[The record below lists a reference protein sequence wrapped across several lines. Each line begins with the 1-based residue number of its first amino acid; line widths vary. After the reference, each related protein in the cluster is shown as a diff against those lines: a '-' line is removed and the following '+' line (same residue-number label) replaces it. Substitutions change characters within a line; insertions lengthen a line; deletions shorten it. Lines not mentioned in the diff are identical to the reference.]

1 MDFNRCFGKK
11 TTNIIMKCNM
21 NKNSVPV
28 LIFYFSADSP
38 YILALI
44 HIYSI
49 NTGIIKIKFAET
61 KTDVMYNILVLILK
75 S

>member
-1 MDFNRCFGKK
+1 MLTCKNTFNFKIDKNRVWIFMDFNRCFGKK

-28 LIFYFSADSP
+28 LICYFSADSP

-49 NTGIIKIKFAET
+49 N
-61 KTDVMYNILVLILK
+61 
-75 S
+75 

>member
-28 LIFYFSADSP
+28 LICYFSADSP

-49 NTGIIKIKFAET
+49 NTGIIKIKFAEN
-61 KTDVMYNILVLILK
+61 KTDVMYNILVLVLK